1 MRIARCVTPLVLIS
15 LAYYACLAIGSRDG
29 FPRNMQDGH
38 LFPYL
43 ADKPV
48 GEDGYY
54 MLTVA
59 WNRCVEADSAVS
71 SAMRRRKQRNHMT
84 DLVDR

>member
-1 MRIARCVTPLVLIS
+1 MRAVRVLIPCIIVYLVYS
-15 LAYYACLAIGSRDG
+15 FGLTVLSHVG
-29 FPRNMQDGH
+29 FPKDMQSG
-38 LFPYL
+38 LRFPYL

-59 WNRCVEADSAVS
+59 WNMSNAARSVPVI
-71 SAMRRRKQRNHMT
+71 
-84 DLVDR
+84 VG